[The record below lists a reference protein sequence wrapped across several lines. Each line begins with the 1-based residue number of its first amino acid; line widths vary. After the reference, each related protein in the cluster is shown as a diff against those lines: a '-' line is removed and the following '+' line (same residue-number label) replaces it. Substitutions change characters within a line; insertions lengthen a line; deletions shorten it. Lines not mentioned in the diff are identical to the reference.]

1 MELALPLES
10 IEEGSK
16 DASFVTEAEV
26 QILPSYCA
34 YDVSP
39 FAVTINET
47 ASATLTATWRFL
59 FAGPGRF
66 ASSPCSLTSMH
77 CSTTPYDMS
86 PSHLSHAP
94 RTFAA
99 SVHLILLITC
109 PVNVTM
115 QDTRQK

>member
-1 MELALPLES
+1 MAFALPFES

-16 DASFVTEAEV
+16 DARFVTEV
-26 QILPSYCA
+26 QILPFYGA
-34 YDVSP
+34 YDVSQ
-39 FAVTINET
+39 FAATINEP

-59 FAGPGRF
+59 FAEPERF

-94 RTFAA
+94 STFAA
-99 SVHLILLITC
+99 SVHLILLFTC

-115 QDTRQK
+115 QVTRQK